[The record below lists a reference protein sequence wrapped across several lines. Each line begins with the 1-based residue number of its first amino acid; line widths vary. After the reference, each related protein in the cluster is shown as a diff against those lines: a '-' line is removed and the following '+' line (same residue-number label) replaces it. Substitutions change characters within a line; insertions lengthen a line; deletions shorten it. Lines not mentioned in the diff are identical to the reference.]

1 MIIRDHNLGHYIVPD
16 ETSGGIC
23 LEIGANVGSFT
34 EKYANHFSVI
44 HYYEP
49 LTECFNL
56 IKEKLQRFNHIKGY
70 NLAGYNTSGETLAMV
85 LHHNR
90 DSGSTGLKTDS
101 LNKDWTDDIV
111 QKVSTISLKDMLSKF
126 SSSEIDFCKSDCET
140 GEYYIFMNSD
150 VTPINYL
157 ALEMH
162 CQIGVEKWNALL
174 EYLEQTHELI
184 SGDRNHTPGLNKDL
198 LFKRR

>member
-1 MIIRDHNLGHYIVPD
+1 MNIRNHNLGNYIVPH
-16 ETSGGIC
+16 ETLGGVC

-34 EKYANHFSVI
+34 KKYANHFSVI

-56 IKEKLQRFNHIKGY
+56 IKDKVQRFSHIEGY
-70 NLAGYNTSGETLAMV
+70 NLAGYSTSGETLAMV
-85 LHHNR
+85 LHHNG

-101 LNKDWTDDIV
+101 LNGEWTDSIV
-111 QKVSTISLKDMLSKF
+111 QKVSTISLRDMLSKF

-140 GEYYIFMNSD
+140 GEYFIFMNSD

-162 CQIGVEKWNALL
+162 HQMGVEKWKALL
-174 EYLEQTHELI
+174 EYLEKTHELV
-184 SGDRNHTPGLNKDL
+184 SGNPAHTPGLNKDL
-198 LFKRR
+198 LFKRK

>member
-1 MIIRDHNLGHYIVPD
+1 MNIRKHNLGNYIVPN
-16 ETSGGIC
+16 ETSAGVC

-56 IKEKLQRFNHIKGY
+56 IKEKVQRFNHIQGY
-70 NLAGYNTSGETLAMV
+70 NLAGYSTSGETLAMV

-101 LNKDWTDDIV
+101 LNEEWTDEIV
-111 QKVSTISLKDMLSKF
+111 QKIPTISLKDMISKF
-126 SSSEIDFCKSDCET
+126 SSTEIDFCKSDCET
-140 GEYYIFMNSD
+140 GEYHIFINSD
-150 VTPINYL
+150 ITPINYL

-162 CQIGVEKWNALL
+162 HQMGVEKWNTLL

-184 SGDRNHTPGLNKDL
+184 SGDRSHTPGSNKDL
-198 LFKRR
+198 LFKRK